1 MMESL
6 APRITI
12 NRFKVA
18 FVGLGGVG
26 KSTIIRLLTDQRVQ
40 RDYKPTIGIDFGTL
54 KMGECDV
61 ALWDLAGQ
69 ERFQFMWQGF
79 LRGSQIL
86 FVVTDSSPQNVLK
99 TKMLLEQVEND
110 IECFKT
116 ETRGNSK
123 IQCNVDKNG
132 FGYNRN
138 SVKIVVIAN
147 KQDLPGS
154 MRATQVADLI
164 GKPTYPMVATDPK
177 KRVEMHWILQ
187 QMLESM
193 ENISVAS

>member
-1 MMESL
+1 MESVT
-6 APRITI
+6 PNM

-26 KSTIIRLLTDQRVQ
+26 KSTIIRLLTEQRLQ

-99 TKMLLEQVEND
+99 TKMLLEQVEKD
-110 IECFKT
+110 IECFKK
-116 ETRGNSK
+116 EKRGTSK
-123 IQCNVDKNG
+123 IQCNVDKLG

-154 MRATQVADLI
+154 MRATQVADLL
-164 GKPTYPMVATDPK
+164 GKPTYPMVAVDAK
-177 KRVEMHWILQ
+177 KRVEMYWILQ

-193 ENISVAS
+193 NNTTVAS

>member
-1 MMESL
+1 M
-6 APRITI
+6 
-12 NRFKVA
+12 
-18 FVGLGGVG
+18 
-26 KSTIIRLLTDQRVQ
+26 
-40 RDYKPTIGIDFGTL
+40 
-54 KMGECDV
+54 

-99 TKMLLEQVEND
+99 TKMLLEQVESD
-110 IECFKT
+110 IECFKK
-116 ETRGNSK
+116 ESRGAAN
-123 IQCNVDKNG
+123 IQCNINKLG

-154 MRATQVADLI
+154 MRATQVADLL
-164 GKPTYPMVATDPK
+164 GKPTYPMVAVDPK
-177 KRVEMHWILQ
+177 KRVEMYWILQ

-193 ENISVAS
+193 NNTTVAS